1 MEASTKK
8 YVDDTDAARLSDAQ
22 TIAGINTF
30 SASPIVPTP
39 TTDYQAATKKY
50 NDDNKAISSIEDYGT
65 SGTTGTVKDNGD
77 IIFCYGARAV
87 GSGSS
92 ATVTGLPFSSTTSY
106 KVTIT
111 MTGTVA
117 HSSLLR
123 VVQNSASQFIIYNV
137 NDGPNLDINWIAIGT

>member
-77 IIFCYGARAV
+77 IIFCYGARSV
-87 GSGSS
+87 GGQTT
-92 ATVTGLPFSSTTSY
+92 ATVTNLPFTGTTTY
-106 KVTIT
+106 KVTLATIGSAQ
-111 MTGTVA
+111 TGFPM
-117 HSSLLR
+117 R
-123 VVQNSASQFIIYNV
+123 IIQNSASQFTLYNA
-137 NDGPNLDINWIAIGT
+137 DGSTTSCNWIAIGT